1 MTDHEDLE
9 LTPLQSMALWV
20 LIAILMSWF
29 AGISAALL
37 YVGWVQFF

>member
-9 LTPLQSMALWV
+9 LTPLQSLALWV

-37 YVGWVQFF
+37 YVGRVQFF